1 MKFPVNII
9 ADKTDGGFVVTFPDI
24 PEAILL
30 KAKPEKR
37 L

>member
-1 MKFPVNII
+1 MKFPVNIT
-9 ADKTDGGFVVTFPDI
+9 ADKTDGGFVVTFPNI
-24 PEAILL
+24 PEGLP